1 MNVNLNL
8 IEKIFR
14 NDLLSF
20 NFEIIKIDTNKDLV
34 TINIEI
40 MRDGERVA
48 DAIVLVQPPLEE
60 LSDSE

>member
-8 IEKIFR
+8 VEKIFR

-20 NFEIIKIDTNKDLV
+20 NFEIIKIDTNKDLA

-40 MRDGERVA
+40 VRNDERVA
-48 DAIVLVQPPLEE
+48 DAMVLVQPPLPEHD
-60 LSDSE
+60 LT